1 MIQFSGWVALLTRS
15 DISKDVEILVLQ
27 HEVGCYTA
35 RSLA

>member
-1 MIQFSGWVALLTRS
+1 VIQFSGWVALLIRS
-15 DISKDVEILVLQ
+15 GMSKDVEILVLQ

>member
-15 DISKDVEILVLQ
+15 GISKDIEILVLQ